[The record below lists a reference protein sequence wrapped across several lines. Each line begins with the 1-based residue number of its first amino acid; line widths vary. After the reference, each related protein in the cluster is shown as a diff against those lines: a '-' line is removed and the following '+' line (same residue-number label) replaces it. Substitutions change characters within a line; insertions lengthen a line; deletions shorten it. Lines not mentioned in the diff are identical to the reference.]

1 MKKIISA
8 LLAAALMLG
17 LAACG
22 TKNADSSTDSSSAAP
37 VLSTPAKLD
46 TTCNVYALNGPTGMG
61 LAPLMKQAEDKT
73 GRLNY
78 NIATVGSNDEIV
90 AKLTNGEADIA
101 AVATN
106 LASTL
111 YQKTEGGISVLAANT
126 LGVLCLVTKGE
137 EITDI
142 KALKGKTVYAT
153 GQGANPEYIINYI
166 FEKNGLTVGTDVTVN
181 FVSQPTELVTA
192 FAQNEKIIAVTPQ
205 PVATTLTVKDQNAV
219 IALDMN
225 KEWDK
230 VSDTQLVMGCIV
242 ARKGYIEENP
252 DAVKIFLEE
261 YAESV
266 KEVNSDTDTAAAL
279 CEKYG
284 IVASAAIAKKAIPLC
299 NIVFEDGAK
308 LKTDLSAYLKFL
320 FDANPKSVGG
330 ALPDDNFYYE
340 AK

>member
-1 MKKIISA
+1 M
-8 LLAAALMLG
+8 
-17 LAACG
+17 
-22 TKNADSSTDSSSAAP
+22 
-37 VLSTPAKLD
+37 
-46 TTCNVYALNGPTGMG
+46 
-61 LAPLMKQAEDKT
+61 
-73 GRLNY
+73 
-78 NIATVGSNDEIV
+78 
-90 AKLTNGEADIA
+90 
-101 AVATN
+101 
-106 LASTL
+106 
-111 YQKTEGGISVLAANT
+111 
-126 LGVLCLVTKGE
+126 
-137 EITDI
+137 
-142 KALKGKTVYAT
+142 
-153 GQGANPEYIINYI
+153 
-166 FEKNGLTVGTDVTVN
+166 
-181 FVSQPTELVTA
+181 
-192 FAQNEKIIAVTPQ
+192 
-205 PVATTLTVKDQNAV
+205 ATTLTVKDQNAV

>member
-22 TKNADSSTDSSSAAP
+22 TKSADSSTDSSSAAP
-37 VLSTPAKLD
+37 VSKLD

-61 LAPLMKQAEDKT
+61 LAPLMKKAEDKT

-192 FAQNEKIIAVTPQ
+192 FAQNEKIIAVAPQ